1 MGSSLKSTKQPTRN
15 VSQLLNLSAS
25 HPAFRILPKQKAK
38 ATQIYQEIYNQILNY
53 DISGKGIKL
62 LVWK

>member
-1 MGSSLKSTKQPTRN
+1 MGSSLKSTKQPIRN

-25 HPAFRILPKQKAK
+25 HREFRILPKQKAK